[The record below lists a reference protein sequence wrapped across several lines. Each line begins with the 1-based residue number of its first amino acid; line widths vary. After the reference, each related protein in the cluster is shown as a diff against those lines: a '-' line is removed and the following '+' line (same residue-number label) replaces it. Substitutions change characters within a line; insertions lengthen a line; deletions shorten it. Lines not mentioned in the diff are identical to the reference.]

1 MSIRVMLGDDHRI
14 FIEALA
20 GILSDELDIVVVS
33 CVGSAAEIFAEIGRV
48 RPDVLI
54 LDVGLP
60 DENGIEVMQ
69 RLRREHAGARVLAL
83 SGYADRTFVEE
94 MLKAG
99 ASGYVVKTA
108 STQELI
114 NGVRAVAEGK
124 HFLCAEATARM
135 LNRFL
140 PRADSCPPVSL
151 LSQRE
156 REVLVLL
163 ANGKRAAEM
172 AAEMGITVSTVEVH
186 RRHLKDKLGLRT
198 SADLT
203 RYAIREGLVA
213 P

>member
-14 FIEALA
+14 FREALA
-20 GILSDELDIVVVS
+20 GILSDEPDIVVVS
-33 CVGSAAEIFAEIGRV
+33 YVGSAAEIFGEVGRV

-60 DENGIEVMQ
+60 DQNGIEVMQ
-69 RLRREHAGARVLAL
+69 RLRREHPEVRVLAL

-99 ASGYVVKTA
+99 ALGYVVKTA
-108 STQELI
+108 GTDELLS
-114 NGVRAVAEGK
+114 GVRAVAEAK
-124 HFLCAEATARM
+124 HYLCPEATVRM
-135 LNRFL
+135 LHRIL
-140 PRADSCPPVSL
+140 PRAHTCPPVSL

-163 ANGKRAAEM
+163 ASGRRAAEM
-172 AAEMGITVSTVEVH
+172 ATEMGISVSTVEVH
-186 RRHLKDKLGLRT
+186 RRHLKEKLGLRT

-203 RYAIREGLVA
+203 RYAIREGLVS

>member
-20 GILSDELDIVVVS
+20 GILSDEPDIVVVS

-94 MLKAG
+94 MLKTRQRKLEGLKVAV
-99 ASGYVVKTA
+99 SG
-108 STQELI
+108 SG
-114 NGVRAVAEGK
+114 NVA
-124 HFLCAEATARM
+124 
-135 LNRFL
+135 
-140 PRADSCPPVSL
+140 
-151 LSQRE
+151 QY
-156 REVLVLL
+156 
-163 ANGKRAAEM
+163 AAEKVM
-172 AAEMGITVSTVEVH
+172 
-186 RRHLKDKLGLRT
+186 
-198 SADLT
+198 
-203 RYAIREGLVA
+203 
-213 P
+213 